1 MKYSARPFNPVLP
14 PPVQDEF
21 PAGADISETTDP
33 TAEQEK
39 ALRAAQEEA
48 RANLDEEEEPDEESD
63 DD

>member
-1 MKYSARPFNPVLP
+1 MKYSARPFNPSLP
-14 PPVQDEF
+14 PTVQEEF
-21 PAGADISETTDP
+21 PGGADITETLDP

-48 RANLDEEEEPDEESD
+48 QAQLDEEEEPDEESD